1 MADIEELKKDKP
13 ELWAKFSSLDG
24 DFSGGLDKDELWCQ
38 ARPHSSDCGLA
49 LPLTPASAAQ
59 LSKTPGVTEEFA
71 DQMISMIDTNG
82 DGVIDFNECAQ
93 LCFSQPRA

>member
-1 MADIEELKKDKP
+1 MRAPGCAMADIEELKKEKP
-13 ELWAKFSSLDG
+13 ELWEKFSALDG
-24 DFSGGLDKDELWCQ
+24 DFSGGLDKDELWC
-38 ARPHSSDCGLA
+38 
-49 LPLTPASAAQ
+49 Q

-93 LCFSQPRA
+93 PPPASCGRPPIARVCD

>member
-1 MADIEELKKDKP
+1 MAKKKGFMTPERKKKLRTLLRKKAAEELKKEQP
-13 ELWAKFSSLDG
+13 E
-24 DFSGGLDKDELWCQ
+24 GLDKDELWC
-38 ARPHSSDCGLA
+38 
-49 LPLTPASAAQ
+49 Q

-93 LCFSQPRA
+93 PPPASWTSRARVCD